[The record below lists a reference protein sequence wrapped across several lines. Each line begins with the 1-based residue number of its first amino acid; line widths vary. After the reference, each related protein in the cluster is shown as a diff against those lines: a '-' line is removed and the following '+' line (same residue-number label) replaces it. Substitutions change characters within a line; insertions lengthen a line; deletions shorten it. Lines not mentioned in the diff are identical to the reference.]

1 VSELPDTEL
10 LIRAR
15 TDPEA
20 FGCLH
25 DRHADAIYGFL
36 VRRLGASH
44 AEDLVSEV
52 FLRAF
57 EARHRVR
64 PHETGS
70 ALPWLYGIA
79 RNVLRQH
86 ARAKP
91 RPLPTEAVDTSTWAL
106 VDDRLD
112 ADAMSEELQAAV
124 AGLSEVERE
133 VLLLTSWEQLTISET
148 ATVLGITPNAV
159 RVRLHRARAHAAA
172 ALAAVPHPFQTQE
185 Q

>member
-1 VSELPDTEL
+1 MSVPPDTEL

-25 DRHADAIYGFL
+25 DRHADAIYAFL
-36 VRRLGASH
+36 ARRWGSH
-44 AEDLVSEV
+44 QAEDLVSEV
-52 FLRAF
+52 FMRAF
-57 EARHRVR
+57 ESRNRVR

-91 RPLPTEAVDTSTWAL
+91 RVLPSELMDDTEWAR

-112 ADAMSEELQAAV
+112 ADAMSTELRAAV
-124 AGLSEVERE
+124 AGLSETERE
-133 VLLLTSWEQLTISET
+133 VLLLTSWEQLTIGE
-148 ATVLGITPNAV
+148 AAAVLGITSNAA